1 MQMRPDPAAGVTLLF
16 LDVDGVMTDGRIAL
30 DADGREMKMFHVRDG
45 LGLKLLMSA
54 GVEVV
59 IVTGRRSA
67 AVSRRAEELGIRE
80 VHQGISAK
88 GRFCRAFREKR
99 GLPVASVAC
108 LGDDLPDLEMFRE
121 SGLAMAVADASSEVR
136 AAARYVTPS
145 NGGAGAVREACEYLL
160 KARGKWP
167 PHPSATSGK

>member
-1 MQMRPDPAAGVTLLF
+1 MKPDPAAGVTLLF

-30 DADGREMKMFHVRDG
+30 GPDGREIKMFHVRDG

-67 AVSRRAEELGIRE
+67 AVSRRAEEVGIRE
-80 VHQGISAK
+80 VHQGIGDK
-88 GRFCRAFREKR
+88 GRFCREFREKR

-121 SGLAMAVADASSEVR
+121 SGLPMAVADAAPEVR
-136 AAARYVTPS
+136 AAARYITSS
-145 NGGAGAVREACEYLL
+145 NGGAGAVREVCEYLL

-167 PHPSATSGK
+167 PHRPAVPGK